1 MGCISDQMIECW
13 DNPMSEQDPRNLLV
27 MGAQEIRRL
36 RRAVEAK
43 DNIIRALHDTNAEMA
58 SLLRNSQP
66 DPDMPLYL
74 IGLMAVAV
82 IAFAVCTVF

>member
-1 MGCISDQMIECW
+1 MDCISDQMIECW

-27 MGAQEIRRL
+27 LGAQEIRRL

-66 DPDMPLYL
+66 DPEMPLYFL
-74 IGLMAVAV
+74 GLTAVAMV
-82 IAFAVCTVF
+82 AFAIWAFF